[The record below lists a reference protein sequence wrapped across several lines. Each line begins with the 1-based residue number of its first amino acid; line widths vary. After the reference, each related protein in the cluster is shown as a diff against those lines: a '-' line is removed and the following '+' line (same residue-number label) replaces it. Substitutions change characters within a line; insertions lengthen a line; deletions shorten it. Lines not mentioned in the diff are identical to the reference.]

1 MTLVAPARNI
11 RPVVDAARWPDV
23 AAVPRSTSRAAIA
36 RALFARACADL
47 PVRVL
52 PAAGR
57 ALGAGGPAAPLMVL
71 HRPADFYHRVGS
83 SGLTGFGESYMAG
96 DWDSPDLTGLL
107 TVFAGRVGTLVPPL
121 LQRLRR
127 IAVSRLPPSDDP
139 TPAGARRNIARHYN
153 LSNEMFALFL
163 DPTMTYSSG
172 LFEELTARS
181 LASPP
186 AGDPAAA
193 DVLAAAQRRKID
205 RLLDLTGAGPGC
217 RLLEIG
223 TGWGELAIRA
233 ARRGAL
239 VRTVTISAQQHALAV
254 ERVAAAGLADRISVD
269 LLDYRELAGCYD
281 AIVSVEMIEAVG
293 PAYWPAYFATLAGLL
308 APGGTVG
315 LQAITMPH
323 ERMLASRDTQ
333 TWILKYIFPG
343 GGLIPS
349 VPAIRAYAAE
359 SGLAITSRLHFGP
372 HYVRTLQLWRE
383 RFDLSAAGGELTA
396 LGFDEVFRRMWNL
409 YLAYSE
415 AGFRSGYLDV
425 CQLVLTRAGRYEMPP
440 VTPASLAGRG
450 ALGCAS
456 GRR

>member
-1 MTLVAPARNI
+1 MTVTAPARSI

-23 AAVPRSTSRAAIA
+23 AAVPGSPSRAAIA
-36 RALFARACADL
+36 RALFARACAGL
-47 PVRVL
+47 PVSVIQ
-52 PAAGR
+52 AGGR
-57 ALGAGGPAAPLMVL
+57 PLGAGGPAAPRMVL

-83 SGLTGFGESYMAG
+83 TGLTGFGESYMAG
-96 DWDSPDLTGLL
+96 DWDSPDLTSLL
-107 TVFAGRVGTLVPPL
+107 TVFASRVGTLVPQP

-127 IAVSRLPPSDDP
+127 IAVSRIPSSDDP
-139 TPAGARRNIARHYN
+139 TPAGARRNTARHYD

-172 LFEELTARS
+172 LFEDTTAGL
-181 LASPP
+181 LANPL
-186 AGDPAAA
+186 AGDPAVN
-193 DVLAAAQRRKID
+193 DILAAAQRRKID
-205 RLLDLTGAGPGC
+205 RLLDLTGVGPGC

-239 VRTVTISAQQHALAV
+239 VRTATISAEQHALAV
-254 ERVAAAGLADRISVD
+254 ERVGAAGLADRISVD

-293 PAYWPAYFATLAGLL
+293 PAYWRAYFATLAGLL
-308 APGGTVG
+308 AQGGTVG

-323 ERMLASRDTQ
+323 ERMVASRNTL
-333 TWILKYIFPG
+333 TWIGKYIFPG
-343 GGLIPS
+343 GGRIPS
-349 VPAIRAYAAE
+349 VPAIRAAAAE

-372 HYVRTLQLWRE
+372 HYARTLQLWRE
-383 RFDLSAAGGELTA
+383 RFDSSVTAGELA
-396 LGFDEVFRRMWNL
+396 RLGFDEVFRRMWNL

-425 CQLVLTRAGRYEMPP
+425 CQLVLTRADRDQMPP
-440 VTPASLAGRG
+440 VTPASPADCG